1 MNSAPLT
8 NYIPG
13 NPSQWNGRVD
23 GFTPDLFRWHQVV
36 STIDLREDQSLDG
49 AFVLLG
55 FCCDEGVRRNQG
67 RIGAKRGP
75 ETLRKVL
82 AGLPVHFDSSIR
94 LVDAGDVICEG
105 GFLEESQRSLTIAVN
120 RIIKSGGFPI
130 LMGGGHEITFP
141 HFLGI
146 QQASDRSVGIINL
159 DAHLDI
165 RPLVD
170 GKGNSGTGFY
180 QIAEYCERNG
190 IDFKYL
196 AVGIQEISNTKA
208 LFNFAQSK
216 SVQIYHAKELHEQ
229 RIGKIIDE
237 IIAFGRSV
245 ESVYLTV
252 DLDVFSAAYAPGVSA
267 PAFQGIVPDINF
279 DSLFSTILELPNLRS
294 VDVAELNPTFD
305 LDNRTAKLAAHL
317 LFKVLQK

>member
-1 MNSAPLT
+1 MNRANLT
-8 NYIPG
+8 NYRPG
-13 NPSQWNGRVD
+13 DPTVWNGRVD
-23 GFTPDLFRWHQVV
+23 GSTPDLFRWHQVV
-36 STIDLREDQSLDG
+36 SMIDLREDQSLDG

-55 FCCDEGVRRNQG
+55 FCCDEGVRRNLG

-75 ETLRKVL
+75 EALRNVL
-82 AGLPVHFDSSIR
+82 AGLPVHFDSSVR
-94 LVDAGDVICEG
+94 LLDAGDVICEG
-105 GFLEESQRSLTIAVN
+105 EFLEECQASLTIAVN
-120 RIIKSGGFPI
+120 KIIRSGGFPI
-130 LMGGGHEITFP
+130 LLGGGHEITFP

-146 QQASDRSVGIINL
+146 QQATGQSVGIINL

-165 RPLVD
+165 RPLVE

-180 QIAEYCERNG
+180 QIAEYCEDNE

-196 AVGIQEISNTKA
+196 AIGIQDISNTKA
-208 LFNFAQSK
+208 LFNFAHSK
-216 SVQIYHAKELHEQ
+216 SVQIFHAKELHEH

-245 ESVYLTV
+245 DLVYLTV

-267 PAFQGIVPDINF
+267 PAYRGIVPDINF
-279 DSLFSTILELPNLRS
+279 DLLFSTILELPNLRS
-294 VDVAELNPTFD
+294 VDVAELNPALD
-305 LDNRTAKLAAHL
+305 IDNRTAKLAVDL